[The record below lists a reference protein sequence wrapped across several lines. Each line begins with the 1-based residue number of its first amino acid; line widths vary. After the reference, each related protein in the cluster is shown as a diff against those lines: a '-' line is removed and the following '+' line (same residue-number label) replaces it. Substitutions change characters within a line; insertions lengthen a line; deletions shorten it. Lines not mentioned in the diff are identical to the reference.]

1 MLFSA
6 SSLCEWTC
14 TLAVGVAKSEVYDSD
29 GSVVVNEQI
38 LRFEVSM
45 HDVEL
50 MDVLDA
56 SDDLLEDGEIFG
68 IPAPDKYLNVD
79 SRLCTFFNHD
89 RYFSTF

>member
-56 SDDLLEDGEIFG
+56 SDDLLEDGAGFVLG
-68 IPAPDKYLNVD
+68 D
-79 SRLCTFFNHD
+79 SACGVG
-89 RYFSTF
+89 YFLHLTM

>member
-56 SDDLLEDGEIFG
+56 SDDLLEDGAGFVLG
-68 IPAPDKYLNVD
+68 D
-79 SRLCTFFNHD
+79 SAWGVG
-89 RYFSTF
+89 YFLHLTM